1 MTQSTT
7 SNSNNI
13 SNTSIVFVIAPSGTG
28 KTFTGDY
35 LALMHGY
42 KHVDGDL
49 PLKNKHL
56 PQYSD
61 MVATMWKVACEYLPK
76 NEDGPEEMWQ
86 PYFAELAR
94 LTLEAAETSE
104 KVVLTHA
111 TYRQAWQEYVI
122 QKLIEGGA
130 SPDQISMVALTID
143 EDVKLKGL
151 YLRTKQFLESAGLS
165 LEEDCRNK
173 GWEGEGEMT
182 CEEFAS
188 LYKKHDPLGSWIFQY
203 PPAGT
208 KSVDVSSRNLD
219 ALHAINE
226 ALDLEKPT
234 VEENYEELVSRVN
247 AEDAKR
253 SEEFKNQIAKR
264 YGDEKKVSEDE
275 SASGKEEKVSA

>member
-7 SNSNNI
+7 NNSNNI
-13 SNTSIVFVIAPSGTG
+13 SNTSIVFVVAPSGTG
-28 KTFTGDY
+28 KTFMGDY

-42 KHVDGDL
+42 EHVDGDI
-49 PLKNKHL
+49 PLKNSHL

-61 MVATMWKVACEYLPK
+61 MVAKMWKNAAEYLPK

-94 LTLEAAETSE
+94 LTLKAAETSE

-122 QKLIEGGA
+122 QKLIEGGV
-130 SPDQISMVALTID
+130 SQDQISVVALTID

-151 YLRTKQFLESAGLS
+151 YLRTKQLLESAGSS
-165 LEEDCRNK
+165 LEEDCRSK

-188 LYKKHDPLGSWIFQY
+188 LYKKHDPLGSVIFQY
-203 PPAGT
+203 PTAGS
-208 KSVDVSSRNLD
+208 KPIDVTSRNLD
-219 ALHAINE
+219 ALFAIDE
-226 ALDLEKPT
+226 ALGLEKQT
-234 VEENYEELVSRVN
+234 LGEDYEELVSRIN
-247 AEDAKR
+247 AVDAKR
-253 SEEFKNQIAKR
+253 CEEFKKQN
-264 YGDEKKVSEDE
+264 EKKFSKDYSVSE
-275 SASGKEEKVSA
+275 KEEKVNA